1 MIRMAAQKDAY
12 IPASSGLVKECHCAD
27 RLTTLPYIVLGKLS
41 VRPKRCNFVVVHDF
55 FDTLDATSL
64 MLKQVT
70 QRHDGC
76 QALCFNYPGQAF
88 TKWPVL
94 SSTEKDRGGIEP
106 LHNCDWLGES
116 RDIVYEP
123 LNCYHIY
130 LLLHFVSAIST
141 VSHINPIT
149 STISH
154 TYPPSFIP
162 SPPPSTT
169 IQLIVS
175 TSYYNTLT
183 VKEKCSSAVLFIW

>member
-12 IPASSGLVKECHCAD
+12 IPASSGLVKECHCPD
-27 RLTTLPYIVLGKLS
+27 GLTTLPYIVLGKLS

-116 RDIVYEP
+116 RVG
-123 LNCYHIY
+123 
-130 LLLHFVSAIST
+130 IS
-141 VSHINPIT
+141 SRNPWTAIT
-149 STISH
+149 SIYSCTSFRLYLPSLTSILSH
-154 TYPPSFIP
+154 PPSLTPIL
-162 SPPPSTT
+162 PPSYP
-169 IQLIVS
+169 LLRHLLPYS
-175 TSYYNTLT
+175 
-183 VKEKCSSAVLFIW
+183 